1 MVQLYIAAAV
11 LCLAA
16 VLFLESLAPLHP
28 GDVPL
33 RRWAHNGAL
42 SVLSVGT
49 VLATPLLF
57 WAAAG
62 ALGLRPGSGWLARW
76 GLPPWGQ
83 WMITFIV
90 MDGLAYALHRLS
102 HVVPWLWRLHAVHH
116 SDVQLDATTTHRH
129 HPLESL
135 LTTAATVPVLVLLGP
150 PVLAVLAY
158 SVVALAVS
166 TASHGNLRLPAA
178 LDRWLRPWVVT
189 PAYHRLHHSAHQ
201 PQTDSNYATVLPL
214 FDHLLRS
221 VGEVPGDAGQQLT
234 MGLRSQRDAASQ
246 TVWALLRAPFR
257 D

>member
-178 LDRWLRPWVVT
+178 LDRWLWPWVET

-221 VGEVPGDAGQQLT
+221 AGEVPGDAGQLLT